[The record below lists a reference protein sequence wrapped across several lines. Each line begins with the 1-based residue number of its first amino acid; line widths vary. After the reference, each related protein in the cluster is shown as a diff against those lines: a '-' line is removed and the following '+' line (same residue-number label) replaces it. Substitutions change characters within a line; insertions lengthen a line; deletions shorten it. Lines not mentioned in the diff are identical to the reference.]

1 MAKRYHE
8 QEVVAMLKKQ
18 VEALQQENEM
28 LSVKLMAAGS
38 GEKPERNS

>member
-18 VEALQQENEM
+18 VEAGKM
-28 LSVKLMAAGS
+28 LLDRKSVV
-38 GEKPERNS
+38 